1 MAFQVDVTDGAKA
14 QIRQAYFWHKQ
25 NLPTLA
31 DSWLDGLLK
40 ALDTLKQFPNRCPL
54 APEHDEF
61 EEEVH
66 QLLYGKRNNA
76 YRILFTVQ
84 GETVYILHVRHHA
97 QARLAVEGGSE
108 EDSDDD
114 E

>member
-1 MAFQVDVTDGAKA
+1 MAFQVDVTDAAKA

-25 NLPTLA
+25 NFSTLA
-31 DSWLDGLLK
+31 DSWLDGLLN

-54 APEHDEF
+54 APERDEF
-61 EEEVH
+61 QEEVR

-84 GETVYILHVRHHA
+84 GKTVYVLHVRHHA
-97 QARLAVEGGSE
+97 QARLTAEGVLG
-108 EDSDDD
+108 EDSDD